1 MCTLAFYFQVF
12 SQYPADFVTY
22 SEDKVSLLHEHVNVR
37 NTIPEARIAVIDG
50 RRHEI
55 YADEPEAC
63 TAALV
68 KFLRSLE

>member
-1 MCTLAFYFQVF
+1 VRRCNR
-12 SQYPADFVTY
+12 ADFVTY
-22 SEDKVSLLHEHVNVR
+22 SEDNVSLLHEHVNVR
-37 NTIPEARIAVIDG
+37 NTIPGAPIAVIDG
-50 RRHEI
+50 RGHEI